1 MSSPEPQ
8 EPGDDFFGGVT
19 TTAVVNYCASPP
31 PQTRP
36 IGDGVITKVACSRLS
51 DSGEDAKESWRG
63 SFLLFHFRVCAF
75 SIQRTRL
82 SRSLEQAITK
92 GVDFLFSFQRGV
104 RNLVCSLRI
113 VKVLKIMKEKRIVA
127 ASDK

>member
-1 MSSPEPQ
+1 MAVVNGDCRPQ
-8 EPGDDFFGGVT
+8 SRRSLGTISLAEVT

-31 PQTRP
+31 LQTRP
-36 IGDGVITKVACSRLS
+36 IGDGVVTK
-51 DSGEDAKESWRG
+51 D
-63 SFLLFHFRVCAF
+63 
-75 SIQRTRL
+75 
-82 SRSLEQAITK
+82 
-92 GVDFLFSFQRGV
+92 VDFLFSFQRGV